1 MTGRQNLTDLETHAR
16 SEADAR
22 LAGDAMAEQTAWRVR
37 CYVPQGLTVTL
48 PTGWCILVPR
58 KFEVAVGGKL
68 VIEADAILEVL
79 P

>member
-1 MTGRQNLTDLETHAR
+1 
-16 SEADAR
+16 
-22 LAGDAMAEQTAWRVR
+22 MAEQTAWRVR